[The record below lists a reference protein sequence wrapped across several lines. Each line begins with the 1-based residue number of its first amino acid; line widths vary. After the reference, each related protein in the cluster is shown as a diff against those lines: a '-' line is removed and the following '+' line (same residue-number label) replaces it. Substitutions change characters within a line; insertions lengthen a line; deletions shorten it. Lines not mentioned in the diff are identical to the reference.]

1 MTGAGTLSPKS
12 PDVKQTVAR
21 SPFACARRK
30 RETSIRFKKLVA
42 MSLAYEEERG
52 CETGAGRLYPNESTR
67 RQGTA

>member
-1 MTGAGTLSPKS
+1 MTGTFNPKPLG

-42 MSLAYEEERG
+42 LSLAWEEAERG
-52 CETGAGRLYPNESTR
+52 GPGGSLLGPNDPTR
-67 RQGTA
+67 N